1 MYEDSQHKS
10 TQSTEESMRF
20 LDKYFQLK
28 QNHTNVKTEALAG
41 FTIFLTMLYIIP
53 VGSQILSEAGMPK
66 NELITAISLVS
77 ALATLLTG
85 LWANTPVAM
94 SVGMGLIAYFTY
106 GLVQGMGLS
115 WEQALGAVFLSGVI
129 FIIISFT
136 RIRVWIMQSI
146 PKDLRFAL
154 CAGLGAFI
162 ATIGFKSLGII
173 TITSSGLM
181 TLGNI
186 SSPHVLIGIFGVI
199 VMLLL
204 HTLKIQGAFIIGIL
218 LSSGLSWV
226 LGYSLL
232 PSEVISSPSSIS
244 GIAMKFDLVGILNVT
259 LIPAIIALLITDL
272 FDSLGTLAGVGA
284 KAKMFQDVS
293 GKDKKLEKTLQA
305 DAIAT
310 TGGAMF
316 GLSTTTAF
324 LESSAGVSIGGR
336 TGLTAVF
343 TALFFALTL
352 FLLPIFSAIPDYA
365 IYPTLIVVGAL
376 MFSEIR
382 HINFSDLPIS
392 IASFF
397 TIILMPLSS
406 SITTGLASG
415 FIVYVLMCAF
425 KREWKRINLGVMILF
440 LISLIPFVF
449 QS

>member
-1 MYEDSQHKS
+1 MK
-10 TQSTEESMRF
+10 F
-20 LDKYFQLK
+20 LEKYFQLK
-28 QNHTNVKTEALAG
+28 QNHTTLKTEALAG

-66 NELITAISLVS
+66 NELITVVSLVT

-94 SVGMGLIAYFTY
+94 SVGMGLVAYFTY

-115 WEQALGAVFLSGVI
+115 WEQALGAVFLSGII
-129 FIIISFT
+129 FMIISFT

-162 ATIGFKSLGII
+162 AAIGLKSLGFI

-186 SSPHVLIGIFGVI
+186 SSPHILIGIFGVV

-218 LSSGLSWV
+218 LCSAISWILGDSS
-226 LGYSLL
+226 L
-232 PSEVISSPSSIS
+232 PSNIFSSPSSIS
-244 GIAMKFDLVGILNVT
+244 GIAMKFDLIGIMNVA

-310 TGGAMF
+310 TAGAMF
-316 GLSTTTAF
+316 GVSTTTAF
-324 LESSAGVSIGGR
+324 LESSAGVAIGGR

-343 TALFFALTL
+343 TAIFFALTL
-352 FLLPIFSAIPDYA
+352 FLLPVFSAIPDYA

-382 HINFSDLPIS
+382 HINFSDLPVC

-415 FIVYVLMCAF
+415 FIIYVLMCAF
-425 KREWKRINLGVMILF
+425 KRQWQRINTGVIILF
-440 LISLIPFVF
+440 VISLIPFIF